1 MALAMFSHLLEGIK
15 ALCFNIDEMAEN
27 VKIVL
32 FKDITK
38 LGLKKPKF
46 IIGFPTIGLV
56 GSISL
61 AYLTST
67 MDFEFI
73 GTIRSSRFAPVVAI
87 HDHKPIPPL
96 RIMVSSKSNLVAV
109 VSEMSIPMTLSQG
122 VSDAIL
128 SLFKEMD
135 GEMMVVL
142 GGISLGEKKDGIYY
156 IPSTDQAKAL
166 CESKKVGESIKEGA
180 TTGVTALLIMETAMK
195 RINAVTLL
203 AEANP
208 DISDPKASSNI
219 LKSLSRLIDLPI
231 KTAELDR
238 EAREIGEQVKE
249 TELKSAPF
257 RGGDM
262 YR

>member
-1 MALAMFSHLLEGIK
+1 
-15 ALCFNIDEMAEN
+15 MAEN

-32 FKDITK
+32 FKDIAK

-96 RIMVSSKSNLVAV
+96 RIMVSSKNNIVAV
-109 VSEMSIPMTLSQG
+109 LSEMSVPMTLSQG

-135 GEMMVVL
+135 GDMMVVL
-142 GGISLGEKKDGIYY
+142 GGISLGERKDGIYY
-156 IPSTDQAKAL
+156 IPSTEQARIL

-180 TTGVTALLIMETAMK
+180 TTGVTALLIMETAMR

-231 KTAELDR
+231 KTSELDR

>member
-1 MALAMFSHLLEGIK
+1 MMA
-15 ALCFNIDEMAEN
+15 DN
-27 VKIVL
+27 VTVVL
-32 FKDITK
+32 FKDIKK
-38 LGLKKPKF
+38 LKLSKPKF
-46 IIGFPTIGLV
+46 IVGFPTVGLV

-67 MDFEFI
+67 ADFELI
-73 GTIRSSRFAPVVAI
+73 GTIRSSKFAPVVAI

-96 RIMVSSKSNLVAV
+96 RIMASEKYNLVAV
-109 VSEMSIPMTLSQG
+109 VSEMSVPMTLSQA
-122 VSDAIL
+122 VSDGIL
-128 SLFKEMD
+128 SLFKEMN
-135 GEMMVVL
+135 GEMIIVL

-156 IPSTDQAKAL
+156 IPSNEQSKAICEAKHL
-166 CESKKVGESIKEGA
+166 GESIKEGA

-195 RINAVTLL
+195 RINAITIL

-208 DISDPKASSNI
+208 DVSDPKASSNI
-219 LKSLSRLIDLPI
+219 LKSLAKLIDMPI

-238 EAREIGEQVKE
+238 EAREITEKVRE
-249 TELKSAPF
+249 TELKSVPF